1 MSLKSL
7 KPEGFNENMHSY
19 ARWTR
24 PARIYAQ
31 GMGIK
36 DAMVWLSIDGFQTAI
51 GYGDPDAA
59 LAEAEEW
66 AAHQL
71 ADLRLQ
77 VEAVK
82 RWHKEKGSAT

>member
-7 KPEGFNENMHSY
+7 EPEGFNEDMHSY

-24 PARIYAQ
+24 PARMYAQ
-31 GMGIK
+31 GIGSK
-36 DAMVWLSIDGFQTAI
+36 DATVWLSIDGFQTAI
-51 GYGDPDAA
+51 GYGDPDEA
-59 LAEAEEW
+59 LAEAEAW

-77 VEAVK
+77 VEALK
-82 RWHKEKGSAT
+82 RWRKEKGGAQ

>member
-1 MSLKSL
+1 MSLKYL
-7 KPEGFNENMHSY
+7 EPEGFNENMHSY

-24 PARIYAQ
+24 PARIYVQ

-51 GYGDPDAA
+51 GYGDPDEA
-59 LAEAEEW
+59 LAEAEAW

-71 ADLRLQ
+71 AQLRLQ
-77 VEAVK
+77 VEELK
-82 RWHKEKGSAT
+82 RRRKEKGGAV